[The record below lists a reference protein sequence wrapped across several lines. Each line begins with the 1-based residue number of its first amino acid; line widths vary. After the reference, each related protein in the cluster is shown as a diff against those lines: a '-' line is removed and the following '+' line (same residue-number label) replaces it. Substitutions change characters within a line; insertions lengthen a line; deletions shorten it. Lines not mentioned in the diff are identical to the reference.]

1 MKKSTIT
8 FTVQL
13 DDANVPEKIEWD
25 ATDKP
30 DGDTSET
37 KAVSITLW
45 DHQQGNTMH
54 INLWAKDMPVE
65 DMKRFCIDTI
75 GGMSQS
81 VLRSTGD
88 EFMANEM
95 TALCDRL
102 ARHIVESGRS

>member
-1 MKKSTIT
+1 MKKSTIE

-25 ATDKP
+25 ASDKP
-30 DGDTSET
+30 EGDNPET

-45 DHQQGNTMH
+45 DHLQGNTMH
-54 INLWAKDMPVE
+54 INLWSKDMPVE

-81 VLRSTGD
+81 VLRATGD
-88 EFMANEM
+88 EFMANEIS
-95 TALCDRL
+95 ALCDRL
-102 ARHIVESGRS
+102 ARHVLDSERK